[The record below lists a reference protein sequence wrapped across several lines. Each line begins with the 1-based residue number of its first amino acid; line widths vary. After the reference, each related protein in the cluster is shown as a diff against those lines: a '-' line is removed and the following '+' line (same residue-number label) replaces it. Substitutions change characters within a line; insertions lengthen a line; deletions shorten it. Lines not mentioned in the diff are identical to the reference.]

1 MLQNMVFYH
10 LLENIKKQLL
20 NIGLNTSEKVVHKAG
35 DLLGNKIEGTVTK
48 SNDHKISNKNL
59 LKK

>member
-1 MLQNMVFYH
+1 MVFYH

-35 DLLGNKIEGTVTK
+35 DFLGNKTEGTVTK